1 MNNIIASL
9 DLGSDTI
16 KIVVAEVKN
25 GKVNVLAATQTK
37 SKGIKRGLI
46 VEPDLTIEAVKE
58 AKQKTEELLGAA
70 INKFVVSIPSNYAN
84 FELGRGT
91 TTINKDV
98 GFVSGNDI
106 VRAIQGSVYNKIPE
120 NMELITIIPVEF
132 IVDEKTRTRNPKS
145 MSADKLEV
153 KTIIITTPKK
163 NVYSVLSVLDNCGI
177 SVSDIVIGSIG
188 DYYAFNSETTDQ
200 ESGVV
205 INIGHET
212 STVTIYNKGVPINT
226 EILEIG
232 NSNIDNDISFIYKIN
247 SNDAKF
253 LKENLAL
260 GYIRNADANETE
272 EIVDKLGEK
281 IKINQYEISEIVSSR
296 IDEILKITKKQI
308 NLLTKKEISYII
320 ITGGITEIKDF
331 SLSVE
336 NVYGKSATIGVMN
349 TIGVRSGIYS
359 CSLGIIKY
367 FNSKMLLRNKEY
379 SVFSEREFEEFVDG
393 SRKMNI
399 NNDSILGKIF
409 AYFFDN

>member
-1 MNNIIASL
+1 MNNIMASL

-145 MSADKLEV
+145 ISADKLEV
-153 KTIIITTPKK
+153 KTIIVTTPKK

-205 INIGHET
+205 INIGYET
-212 STVTIYNKGVPINT
+212 TTVTIYNKGVPINT

-367 FNSKMLLRNKEY
+367 FNNKMLLRNKEY

>member
-145 MSADKLEV
+145 ISANKLEV

-367 FNSKMLLRNKEY
+367 FNNKMLLRNKEY

>member
-120 NMELITIIPVEF
+120 NMELITIIPIEF

-367 FNSKMLLRNKEY
+367 FNNKMLLRNKEY